1 METRANY
8 ALIGAFTLAVL
19 VAGFAFVYWFSGG
32 DKHSMRKSYRIV
44 FNGSVSGLSRGSEVL
59 FNGLRVG
66 EVREIDLMQEDPS
79 RVAAIVDV
87 NNRTPVKTDTRA
99 RLEVTGLT
107 GVASIALSGGSAIA
121 KPLEAEANGERPIIY
136 AEPSTLQNLLESIQ
150 KLASKS
156 DSVLDRADQ
165 LLAQN
170 GGTIH
175 ETIQNVQTFSKS
187 LADNSGGVSQFLAS
201 MGDVGR
207 AIGPLA
213 QRLDGLSSD
222 LDVLVKSIDPAKV
235 RSIVANADR
244 LVADSDKLIAD
255 SSASVATTL
264 KNVQSFS
271 QALADN
277 SQGVN
282 RFLASMSDVG
292 KAVGPLVQKLD
303 RLSTDIDTVV
313 KAVEPERVQSILA
326 NTDKLIANGNKLLS
340 TSSEP
345 LSASIRNFEG
355 FSKMLAD
362 NSPQVDQFLRSVAEA
377 SKSLPS
383 LTQRLDQVSVHVEGI
398 VKSVDPEKIKTIVAN
413 ANTFSAALAKSDQ
426 NITALLSDG
435 AILAKHLN
443 ETAGHLDG
451 LITGASNIAHA
462 IDPAKV
468 SVTLDNLTDFSA
480 ALGQNRGNIERIL
493 NDTSSLAGKLN
504 HDADKIDSLLTEA
517 QNFLGQGGNNKGG
530 VFTDVAEA
538 ARSIKKLADN
548 LDQRTK
554 EITAGFNRLTGP
566 TAREY
571 DALAG
576 DARRS
581 LNELNRTVRS
591 IQQNPQQF
599 IFGSRPAI
607 PEYTPQ

>member
-19 VAGFAFVYWFSGG
+19 VAAFAFVYWFSGG
-32 DKHSMRKSYRIV
+32 DKHSARKSYRIV

-66 EVREIDLMQEDPS
+66 EVSEIDLMQEDPS

-107 GVASIALSGGSAIA
+107 GVSSIALSGGSATA
-121 KPLEAEANGERPIIY
+121 KPLEAAANGERPVIY

-170 GGTIH
+170 GGAIHDTI
-175 ETIQNVQTFSKS
+175 ENVQTFSKA

-201 MGDVGR
+201 MGEVGR

-213 QRLDGLSSD
+213 QRLNGLSSD
-222 LDVLVKSIDPAKV
+222 VDDLVKAIDPGKI

-244 LVADSDKLIAD
+244 LVADSDKLIVD
-255 SSASVATTL
+255 NSASVATTL

-313 KAVEPERVQSILA
+313 RAVEPERVQSILA
-326 NTDKLIANGNKLLS
+326 NTDKLIANGNKLLA
-340 TSSEP
+340 TASEP

-355 FSKMLAD
+355 FSKTLAD
-362 NSPQVDQFLRSVAEA
+362 SSPLVDQFLRSIAEA

-383 LTQRLDQVSVHVEGI
+383 LMQRLDQVSGNVEGI
-398 VKSVDPEKIKTIVAN
+398 VKSVDPEKIRTIVAN
-413 ANTFSAALAKSDQ
+413 ASTFSAALAKSDQ

-451 LITGASNIAHA
+451 LITGAANIAQA
-462 IDPAKV
+462 VDPAKV
-468 SVTLDNLTDFSA
+468 SLTLDNITNFSA
-480 ALGQNRGNIERIL
+480 ALGQNRGNIDRIL
-493 NDTSSLAGKLN
+493 NDTASLAAKLN
-504 HDADKIDSLLTEA
+504 HDADKIDSLLNEA
-517 QNFLGQGGNNKGG
+517 QSFLGQGGDNKGG

-538 ARSIKKLADN
+538 ARSIKKLADH

-599 IFGSRPAI
+599 IFGSKPAI